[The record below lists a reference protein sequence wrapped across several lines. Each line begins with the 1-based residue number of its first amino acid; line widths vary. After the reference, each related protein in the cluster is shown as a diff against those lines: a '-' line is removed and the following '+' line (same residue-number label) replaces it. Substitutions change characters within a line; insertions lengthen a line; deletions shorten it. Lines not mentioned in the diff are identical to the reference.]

1 MTHRLTKATIPPVPA
16 SFSPRSVVKVWSLT
30 FCGSIAWL
38 AAIFLAPWLSGRGAS
53 GAARFVYAAFAPFCH
68 QIAERC
74 FVVSGHPL
82 AVCGRCLG
90 IYAGFAA
97 GLILYPLVRG
107 FTRISL
113 PQTRLFLMS
122 MLPMAVDAVAGLLG
136 FWSSP
141 IEFRFVT
148 GFAWGMILPFYFVT
162 GVVDLLRTR
171 KTRAAAR
178 GLEKR
183 AVTK

>member
-1 MTHRLTKATIPPVPA
+1 VTRRRIKATIPPVPA
-16 SFSPRSVVKVWSLT
+16 SFSPRSAVKVWSLT
-30 FCGSIAWL
+30 FCGSIVWL

-97 GLILYPLVRG
+97 GLILYPFVQG
-107 FTRISL
+107 FARISL
-113 PQTRLFLMS
+113 PQTRLFLMLT
-122 MLPMAVDAVAGLLG
+122 LPMAVDAVASLLG
-136 FWSSP
+136 IWSSP
-141 IEFRFVT
+141 IELRFVT
-148 GFAWGMILPFYFVT
+148 GFAWGTILPFYFVT
-162 GVVDLLRTR
+162 GVIDFLRTR
-171 KTRAAAR
+171 KIRVAAR
-178 GLEKR
+178 ALEKT
-183 AVTK
+183 APTK